1 VGMVFG
7 RTNSDGKTRWYVYVT
22 YHGQRYREVAG
33 DKKSV
38 AQKRL
43 RELEDRLDHG
53 GKLHDSKIPFDV
65 LCDEYLEWALVNLA
79 PRTRRER
86 KIVIK
91 AHLKPF
97 FTCLAGEI
105 GVKEIELY
113 KTSRD
118 RAGIAGT
125 TLNTELKVISGILRY
140 GVDLGYLLA
149 MPKIRRVKVPA
160 KKPRGLSKEEIF
172 KVLDAARPDR
182 RPMLQLM
189 IFTGLRK
196 GELAHL
202 EWSDIDF
209 ENQVLH
215 VQPKSDW
222 TPKGGDHRTI
232 PLNNHALGALRQ
244 AESAKERRGDRD
256 TSQLVFPGRKGHLGD
271 IRVCLNGAC
280 DRAGVPRVRI
290 HALRHT
296 FGSTMA
302 SEGADVFSIQ
312 KAMGHKDIKTTMI
325 YVDMSNPHIRDQ
337 VNKLNGIAIPE
348 EKRPKSAPNDN
359 SVKERQKK
367 GTRKKPDS
375 LFLLRWCR
383 RRDLNPHGFPHH
395 PLKMACLPVP
405 PLRHAAG
412 KTS

>member
-1 VGMVFG
+1 MKAVSEQNEGHIRRISPLLSVKEAAAYLGKKEQWCSRTLRRFIPLVKIGGSPMYRKDDIDQYIQSQVKLPMDIRDVKSTVSPRSLCVGTVFA
-7 RTNSDGKTRWYVYVT
+7 RKNSDGKTRWYVCVT

-33 DKKSV
+33 EKKSV

-43 RELEDRLDHG
+43 RELEDRLDRG
-53 GKLHDSKIPFDV
+53 EKLQDPKVPFDV
-65 LCDEYLEWALVNLA
+65 VCDEYLEWALVNLA

-86 KIVIK
+86 EIVIK

-105 GVKEIELY
+105 GVMEIERY
-113 KTSRD
+113 KASRD
-118 RAGIAGT
+118 RAGIAGI
-125 TLNTELKVISGILRY
+125 TLNTELKTISGILRF

-149 MPKIRRVKVPA
+149 MPKIRRVKVST

-209 ENQVLH
+209 ENRVLH

-222 TPKGGDHRTI
+222 TPKGGDHRSI
-232 PLNNHALGALRQ
+232 PLNNHGLAALRQ

-256 TSQLVFPGRKGHLGD
+256 TV
-271 IRVCLNGAC
+271 
-280 DRAGVPRVRI
+280 
-290 HALRHT
+290 
-296 FGSTMA
+296 
-302 SEGADVFSIQ
+302 
-312 KAMGHKDIKTTMI
+312 
-325 YVDMSNPHIRDQ
+325 
-337 VNKLNGIAIPE
+337 
-348 EKRPKSAPNDN
+348 
-359 SVKERQKK
+359 ERQ
-367 GTRKKPDS
+367 
-375 LFLLRWCR
+375 
-383 RRDLNPHGFPHH
+383 
-395 PLKMACLPVP
+395 
-405 PLRHAAG
+405 
-412 KTS
+412 

>member
-1 VGMVFG
+1 MGTVFT
-7 RTNSDGKTRWYVYVT
+7 RKNSEGKTRWYVCVT
-22 YHGQRYREVAG
+22 FQGQRYREVAG
-33 DKKSV
+33 EKKSV

-43 RELEDRLDHG
+43 RELEDRLDRG
-53 GKLHDSKIPFDV
+53 EKLQDPKVPFDV
-65 LCDEYLEWALVNLA
+65 LCDEYLEWVNLA

-86 KIVIK
+86 EIVIK
-91 AHLKPF
+91 ARLKPF

-113 KTSRD
+113 KSSRD
-118 RAGIAGT
+118 KAGIAGT

-149 MPKIRRVKVPA
+149 MPKIRRVKVST

-172 KVLDAARPDR
+172 KVLDAASPDR

-209 ENQVLH
+209 DNRVLH

-222 TPKGGDHRTI
+222 TPKGGDSRTI

-256 TSQLVFPGRKGHLGD
+256 TS
-271 IRVCLNGAC
+271 C
-280 DRAGVPRVRI
+280 
-290 HALRHT
+290 
-296 FGSTMA
+296 
-302 SEGADVFSIQ
+302 
-312 KAMGHKDIKTTMI
+312 
-325 YVDMSNPHIRDQ
+325 
-337 VNKLNGIAIPE
+337 
-348 EKRPKSAPNDN
+348 
-359 SVKERQKK
+359 
-367 GTRKKPDS
+367 
-375 LFLLRWCR
+375 
-383 RRDLNPHGFPHH
+383 
-395 PLKMACLPVP
+395 
-405 PLRHAAG
+405 
-412 KTS
+412 